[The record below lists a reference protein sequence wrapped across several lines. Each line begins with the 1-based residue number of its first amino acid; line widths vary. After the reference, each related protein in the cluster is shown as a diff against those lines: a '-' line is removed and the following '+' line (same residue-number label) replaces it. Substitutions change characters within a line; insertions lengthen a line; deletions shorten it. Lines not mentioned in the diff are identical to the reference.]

1 MVSIDGSLFI
11 QIVNF
16 IFLIFVLNII
26 LYKPIRKVLI
36 QRKEKITGLEQRID
50 MVGKDIKEKDG
61 AFSMGIKEAKAKGL
75 AEKGVLLQQAA
86 DEESEVIEKI
96 NKKAQADLAE
106 IRTKIA
112 KDVESVG
119 ESLRQELDSFAES
132 IGQTVLHSINCVE
145 RGIKQDSSIKK
156 QVGFFRKKLESGKF

>member
-1 MVSIDGSLFI
+1 MVSLDGSLFI

-50 MVGKDIKEKDG
+50 TVGKNIKEKDD
-61 AFSMGIKEAKAKGL
+61 AFSQGIKEARAKGL
-75 AEKGVLLQQAA
+75 NEKGILLQEGA
-86 DEESEVIEKI
+86 DEEREITEKI

-106 IRTKIA
+106 IRAKIA
-112 KDVESVG
+112 KDVESVS
-119 ESLRQELDSFAES
+119 ESLRQELDSFANA
-132 IGQTVLHSINCVE
+132 IGQKILG
-145 RGIKQDSSIKK
+145 RA
-156 QVGFFRKKLESGKF
+156 F

>member
-75 AEKGVLLQQAA
+75 TEKGVLLQQAA

-112 KDVESVG
+112 KDVESVS
-119 ESLRQELDSFAES
+119 ESLRQELDSFANA
-132 IGQTVLHSINCVE
+132 IGQKILG
-145 RGIKQDSSIKK
+145 RA
-156 QVGFFRKKLESGKF
+156 F

>member
-1 MVSIDGSLFI
+1 MVSLDGSLFI

-50 MVGKDIKEKDG
+50 TVGKDIKEKDD
-61 AFSMGIKEAKAKGL
+61 AFSQGIKEARANGL
-75 AEKGVLLQQAA
+75 KEKGGLLQEGA
-86 DEESEVIEKI
+86 DEEREIIEKI

-112 KDVESVG
+112 KDVESVS
-119 ESLRQELDSFAES
+119 ESLRQELDSFANA
-132 IGQTVLHSINCVE
+132 IGQKILG
-145 RGIKQDSSIKK
+145 RA
-156 QVGFFRKKLESGKF
+156 F

>member
-16 IFLIFVLNII
+16 IFLIFILNII

-36 QRKEKITGLEQRID
+36 QRKEKITGLDQRID

-61 AFSMGIKEAKAKGL
+61 AFSLGIKEAKAKGL

-86 DEESEVIEKI
+86 DEESEVIEKY
-96 NKKAQADLAE
+96 
-106 IRTKIA
+106 
-112 KDVESVG
+112 
-119 ESLRQELDSFAES
+119 
-132 IGQTVLHSINCVE
+132 
-145 RGIKQDSSIKK
+145 
-156 QVGFFRKKLESGKF
+156 

>member
-1 MVSIDGSLFI
+1 MVSIDGSLII

-36 QRKEKITGLEQRID
+36 QRKEKITGLEQRIN

-61 AFSMGIKEAKAKGL
+61 AFSLGIKEAKAKGL
-75 AEKGVLLQQAA
+75 AEKRVLLQQAA

-112 KDVESVG
+112 KDVESVS
-119 ESLRQELDSFAES
+119 ESLRQELDSFANA
-132 IGQTVLHSINCVE
+132 IGQKILG
-145 RGIKQDSSIKK
+145 RA
-156 QVGFFRKKLESGKF
+156 F

>member
-50 MVGKDIKEKDG
+50 TVGKNIKEKDD
-61 AFSMGIKEAKAKGL
+61 AFSQGIKEARANGL
-75 AEKGVLLQQAA
+75 NEKGILLQEGA
-86 DEESEVIEKI
+86 DEEREIIEKI

-112 KDVESVG
+112 KDVESVS
-119 ESLRQELDSFAES
+119 ESLRQELDSFANA
-132 IGQTVLHSINCVE
+132 IGQKILG
-145 RGIKQDSSIKK
+145 RA
-156 QVGFFRKKLESGKF
+156 F

>member
-1 MVSIDGSLFI
+1 MVSLDGSLFI
-11 QIVNF
+11 QIANF

-50 MVGKDIKEKDG
+50 TVGKDIKEKDD
-61 AFSMGIKEAKAKGL
+61 AFSQGIKEARANGL
-75 AEKGVLLQQAA
+75 NEKGILLQEGA
-86 DEESEVIEKI
+86 DEEREIIEKI

-112 KDVESVG
+112 KDVESVS
-119 ESLRQELDSFAES
+119 ESLRQELDSFANA
-132 IGQTVLHSINCVE
+132 IGQKILG
-145 RGIKQDSSIKK
+145 RA
-156 QVGFFRKKLESGKF
+156 F

>member
-1 MVSIDGSLFI
+1 MVSLDGSLFI

-50 MVGKDIKEKDG
+50 TVGKNIKEKDD
-61 AFSMGIKEAKAKGL
+61 AFSQGIKEARANGL
-75 AEKGVLLQQAA
+75 NEKGILLQEGA
-86 DEESEVIEKI
+86 DEEREIIEKI

-106 IRTKIA
+106 IRAKIA
-112 KDVESVG
+112 KDVESVS
-119 ESLRQELDSFAES
+119 ESLRQELDSFANA
-132 IGQTVLHSINCVE
+132 IGQKILG
-145 RGIKQDSSIKK
+145 RA
-156 QVGFFRKKLESGKF
+156 F

>member
-1 MVSIDGSLFI
+1 MVSLDGSLFI

-50 MVGKDIKEKDG
+50 TVGKDIKEKDD
-61 AFSMGIKEAKAKGL
+61 AFSQGIKEARAKGL
-75 AEKGVLLQQAA
+75 NEKGVLLQEGA
-86 DEESEVIEKI
+86 DEEREITEKI

-112 KDVESVG
+112 KDVESVS
-119 ESLRQELDSFAES
+119 ESLRQELDSFANA
-132 IGQTVLHSINCVE
+132 IGQKILG
-145 RGIKQDSSIKK
+145 RA
-156 QVGFFRKKLESGKF
+156 F

>member
-1 MVSIDGSLFI
+1 MVSLDGSLFI

-50 MVGKDIKEKDG
+50 TVGKNIKEKDD
-61 AFSMGIKEAKAKGL
+61 AFSQGIKEARANGL
-75 AEKGVLLQQAA
+75 NEKGILLQDGA
-86 DEESEVIEKI
+86 DEEREIIEKI

-112 KDVESVG
+112 KDVESVS
-119 ESLRQELDSFAES
+119 ESLRQELDSFANA
-132 IGQTVLHSINCVE
+132 IGQKILG
-145 RGIKQDSSIKK
+145 RA
-156 QVGFFRKKLESGKF
+156 F

>member
-75 AEKGVLLQQAA
+75 TEKGVLLQQAA

-119 ESLRQELDSFAES
+119 ESLRQELDSFANA
-132 IGQTVLHSINCVE
+132 IGQKILG
-145 RGIKQDSSIKK
+145 RA
-156 QVGFFRKKLESGKF
+156 F